1 MRVGGWVGVGGW
13 VNVVGLNVCGVIVV
27 LFCFSV
33 EVTESFYNGL
43 CPEVTPTAL
52 TSVLSCD
59 CMEGHS
65 ASCSATANVAGCE
78 SSLDGGKT
86 AKGME
91 LTPVFC
97 ENIETCIL

>member
-1 MRVGGWVGVGGW
+1 MH
-13 VNVVGLNVCGVIVV
+13 VCVCACVFVCVCVCMDVFVCVFNQPIIV

-43 CPEVTPTAL
+43 CPEVTTTAL

-65 ASCSATANVAGCE
+65 ASCSATANTAGCE
-78 SSLDGGKT
+78 SSIDGGRFSRR
-86 AKGME
+86 M
-91 LTPVFC
+91 LT
-97 ENIETCIL
+97 E